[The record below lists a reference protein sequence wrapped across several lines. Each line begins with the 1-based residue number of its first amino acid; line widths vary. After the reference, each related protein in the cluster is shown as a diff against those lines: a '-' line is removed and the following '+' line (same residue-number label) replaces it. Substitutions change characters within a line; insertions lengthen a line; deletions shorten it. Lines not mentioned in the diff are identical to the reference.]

1 MIVKL
6 RRLIK
11 ITKQSRFQDSRIQ
24 RRLMVYWLSMILVI
38 LGVLLLIFAI
48 TGTFSAS
55 EKKLA
60 KELSM
65 SQNTFMSALD
75 RQMNYLESSAI
86 ALSENASIIIDET
99 LGIQS
104 VSTLNNDLDGLK
116 DLETSLFP
124 LVTNALDSSQC
135 SGAFAILNATANT
148 SAPDAENSR
157 AGIYVRYANLS
168 TTKSAR
174 QDKSLFRGIADVARD
189 RSMEMHNRWNLEFDI
204 SLLPGYGQLISH
216 TSGRL
221 ADNCLWSGKTTLTG
235 TWENVVFLTVP
246 IIGKNGEVR
255 GICGMEISDLYFR
268 LAYPASEGDFGSMV
282 TLLAPVS
289 GDRVN
294 VANGLYGGSKG
305 ISLKGIQEFSVEK
318 RSNYNV
324 YTDTSGKKVPDT
336 STAGRYLGLQ
346 QILDVKTSEGLPL
359 AIFTIVSEENYKSAI
374 LRERIALSLF
384 ALLYLIITSSL
395 CIYLSKRF
403 VVPIAARLDSLTEE
417 RDSLAESNESAQ
429 KEIARLA
436 YSRKTEVDPGDYAQF
451 LEGFK
456 MLTPKEREIFDYYVS
471 GKTIKEIQDAAGIKE
486 STIRYHNRNI
496 YSKLGVNSLKQ
507 LLRYAALM
515 KHDKK

>member
-174 QDKSLFRGIADVARD
+174 QDKSLFRGIAAIVQWKCITAGI
-189 RSMEMHNRWNLEFDI
+189 WNLTYHFFRDMASLSVTHPEGLQTTVCGPAKP
-204 SLLPGYGQLISH
+204 LLPAH
-216 TSGRL
+216 GR
-221 ADNCLWSGKTTLTG
+221 TLS
-235 TWENVVFLTVP
+235 FLP
-246 IIGKNGEVR
+246 
-255 GICGMEISDLYFR
+255 Y
-268 LAYPASEGDFGSMV
+268 
-282 TLLAPVS
+282 LL
-289 GDRVN
+289 
-294 VANGLYGGSKG
+294 
-305 ISLKGIQEFSVEK
+305 
-318 RSNYNV
+318 
-324 YTDTSGKKVPDT
+324 
-336 STAGRYLGLQ
+336 
-346 QILDVKTSEGLPL
+346 
-359 AIFTIVSEENYKSAI
+359 
-374 LRERIALSLF
+374 
-384 ALLYLIITSSL
+384 
-395 CIYLSKRF
+395 
-403 VVPIAARLDSLTEE
+403 
-417 RDSLAESNESAQ
+417 
-429 KEIARLA
+429 
-436 YSRKTEVDPGDYAQF
+436 
-451 LEGFK
+451 
-456 MLTPKEREIFDYYVS
+456 
-471 GKTIKEIQDAAGIKE
+471 
-486 STIRYHNRNI
+486 
-496 YSKLGVNSLKQ
+496 
-507 LLRYAALM
+507 
-515 KHDKK
+515 